1 MAVNQGILRK
11 YRARLVSIPA
21 PGGNGCHPALLAI
34 ANLGFIAGLSADKIF
49 LDIWDHIP
57 PGQRRVSD
65 SEIWDAINRA
75 LADHGNST
83 FTPQPRTET
92 VVKDGSAA
100 LRKIIDQAKITTEV
114 DLWESS
120 PVRLLEAP

>member
-1 MAVNQGILRK
+1 MAVKKQNLKQ
-11 YRARLVSIPA
+11 YYSRLSSIPR

-34 ANLGFIAGLSADKIF
+34 ANLGVFAGLNAERIF
-49 LDIWDHIP
+49 LDLRNHIP

-65 SEIWDAINRA
+65 REIWDAINKA
-75 LADHGNST
+75 LADHGNAT
-83 FTPQPRTET
+83 FTVQPRPESL
-92 VVKDGSAA
+92 VKNGSAT

-120 PVRLLEAP
+120 PIRLMEAP